1 MKWSEFSWDMSS
13 GDVLMGLCALPV
25 TLPVTIKAVY
35 DSSSLV
41 YTDSCLCTVQASCVG
56 QSWCGPHRAGRED
69 SQGSEG
75 ETACPESQRQRG
87 LGVTA
92 QPQLG

>member
-13 GDVLMGLCALPV
+13 GDVLMGLCAPPV

-56 QSWCGPHRAGRED
+56 QGWCGPHRAGREEAKALRVRPPAQ
-69 SQGSEG
+69 SH
-75 ETACPESQRQRG
+75 RG
-87 LGVTA
+87 REDWA
-92 QPQLG
+92 